1 MLQFIIGVFVGAIVS
16 FFVFAIC
23 SVAGADE
30 HTEDRRQEK
39 QDDAWNNIDSSL
51 CLLALSM

>member
-1 MLQFIIGVFVGAIVS
+1 MVQFIIGVFVGAIVS

-30 HTEDRRQEK
+30 RTEDQRQEK
-39 QDDAWNNIDSSL
+39 QDDACSK
-51 CLLALSM
+51 

>member
-23 SVAGADE
+23 SVAGADARAE
-30 HTEDRRQEK
+30 EKCQEK
-39 QDDAWNNIDSSL
+39 QDD
-51 CLLALSM
+51 